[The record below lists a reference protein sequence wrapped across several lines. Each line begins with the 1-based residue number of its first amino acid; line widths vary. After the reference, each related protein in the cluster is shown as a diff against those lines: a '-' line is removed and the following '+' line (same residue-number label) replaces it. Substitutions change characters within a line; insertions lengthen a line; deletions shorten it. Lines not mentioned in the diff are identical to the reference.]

1 MRHTHVLGLWLLA
14 AGMLSGGLLA
24 AADGHAAP
32 AGCVAHTLPNA
43 GGHQNGGLYYLCS
56 VDTSR
61 FADALCNDGT
71 NGVFQWQP
79 ASSAASTDWVI
90 WLAGGYQ
97 CQDAATCAARA
108 TNPKTQPLTTSRHAA
123 PRIGQGV
130 LSHDQT
136 LDPALAGAN
145 TVLVRYCSSDAWVGG
160 YRAPNGPG
168 GFVAT
173 DPATWNFEGRA
184 IAKGAV
190 GTLGALGVGFLNATR
205 IVLGGSSAGAF
216 GITVVAND
224 LLPLL
229 PGGAQ
234 VLLASDAGFTLD
246 TGRYDSSLPA
256 PYVQPGP
263 DTPLYRLLNDG
274 HALWGGRGDALCD
287 AKAVA
292 HRQQIACYDTSRL
305 LQDGFVTLPS
315 FLAQSLLDTP
325 ELQSQ
330 LCPVKNGQCAVPHD
344 PASRTGVYATEYAR
358 RMAALI
364 SEQQAPTVPYA
375 AFSPDAYVHTMLDND
390 TTFTTPFA
398 FSPAPRSAR
407 DAFDAWLADPGAP
420 GHAALGTG
428 PGVQ

>member
-1 MRHTHVLGLWLLA
+1 MRHTRVLGLVA
-14 AGMLSGGLLA
+14 IAGGLMTA
-24 AADGHAAP
+24 TEAPAAP
-32 AGCVAHTLPNA
+32 AGCVSHTLANT
-43 GGHQNGGLYYLCS
+43 GGQQNGGTYYLCS

-71 NGVFQWQP
+71 TGVFQLEP
-79 ASSAASTDWVI
+79 ASSANSTTWVI

-123 PRIGQGV
+123 PRLGQGL
-130 LSHDQT
+130 LSHDPT
-136 LDPALAGAN
+136 LDPALHDAN

-173 DPATWNFEGRA
+173 DPGTWNFEGRA
-184 IAKGAV
+184 IAKGTI

-216 GITVVAND
+216 GITVDAND
-224 LLPLL
+224 LVPLL

-246 TGRYDSSLPA
+246 TGRYDSGLPA
-256 PYVQPGP
+256 PHVKPGP
-263 DTPLYRLLNDG
+263 DTPLYQLLNAG
-274 HALWGGRGDALCD
+274 HSLWQGRGDAVCD
-287 AKAVA
+287 AKAVT
-292 HRQQIACYDTSRL
+292 HREQIACYDTSKL
-305 LQDGFVTLPS
+305 LQGGYVTLPS
-315 FLAQSLLDTP
+315 FVAESLLDTP

-330 LCPVKNGQCAVPHD
+330 LCPVKNGACAVPHD
-344 PASRTGVYATEYAR
+344 PASSRGVYATEYAR
-358 RMAALI
+358 EMADLI
-364 SEQQAPTVPYA
+364 SEHGAATLPYTA
-375 AFSPDAYVHTMLDND
+375 YSPDGYVHTVLDQD
-390 TTFTTPFA
+390 ATFTIPFQFPSGPMA
-398 FSPAPRSAR
+398 AR
-407 DAFDAWLADPGAP
+407 DAFAAWYADPTAP
-420 GHAALGTG
+420 GQAGLGSG